1 MKIGVLDTL
10 GISVLGLAVVFLM
23 LVILMVMIYILTAI
37 IRKFSKPAAEAP
49 APAAEPAPAKL
60 APGSCGEVQVFD
72 VPDATAA
79 MIMAIVADK
88 MGTPLNELRFI
99 SIKEAEDEKK

>member
-1 MKIGVLDTL
+1 MKVSVPETL
-10 GISVLGLAVVFLM
+10 GISVLGLAVVFMM
-23 LVILMVMIYILTAI
+23 LIILMIMIYILTAI
-37 IRKFSKPAAEAP
+37 IRKLSRPAAEAP
-49 APAAEPAPAKL
+49 APGAEPAPAKL

-88 MGTPLNELRFI
+88 MGAPLNELRFI
-99 SIKEAEDEKK
+99 SIKEAEDERK